1 MILLNDGEVSRLRE
15 LGLEEQRIQRLD
27 DVLRAINK
35 ALPDDAPGSG
45 ISPANVRRQLKAL
58 AEDASKAAARLQALL
73 DAAGGSGNDPVAAE
87 AGVALLASASDADM
101 PPDVIDALPAM
112 FSGLARLAEQARS
125 EQPAQ
130 RRGMTPWPIC
140 LQIWEV
146 VEGARDSRGVPLRV
160 SASDESTFVQVI
172 AVALE
177 ALDLSWDAR
186 RLVEN
191 YIEGLKDLPKKKI

>member
-27 DVLRAINK
+27 DVLRAIRK
-35 ALPDDAPGSG
+35 ALPDEANGSG
-45 ISPANVRRQLKAL
+45 ISPADVRQQLKAL
-58 AEDASKAAARLQALL
+58 ADDASKAAARLQALL
-73 DAAGGSGNDPVAAE
+73 DAAGRNGNDQVAAE
-87 AGVALLASASDADM
+87 AGVALLLSASDADI
-101 PPDVIDALPAM
+101 PPEAIDALPAM

-146 VEGARDSRGVPLRV
+146 VEGARDNRGVPLRV
-160 SASDESTFVQVI
+160 SASDESTFVQVV
-172 AVALE
+172 AVVLE
-177 ALDLSWDAR
+177 ALGLPWNAR

-191 YIEGLKDLPKKKI
+191 YIDGLKNLPKRKS